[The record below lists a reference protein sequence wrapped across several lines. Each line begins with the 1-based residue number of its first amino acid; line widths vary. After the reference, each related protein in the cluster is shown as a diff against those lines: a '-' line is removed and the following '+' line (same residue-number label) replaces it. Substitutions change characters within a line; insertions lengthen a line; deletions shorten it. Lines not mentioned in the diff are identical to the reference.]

1 MSIYRINF
9 SIRQLLSSINKLPI
23 EHKIALGGLLV
34 GLFTLIVDTA
44 FNTINVFNPSSPS
57 STTTDISE
65 KFQKYEDTEYG
76 INLKYPPNWKKK
88 ERADIWGK
96 QVIFVPQP
104 KNDSDTST
112 ENVSVTIEVEVLQQ
126 LQTLDEYTELYV
138 KDTIKPQE
146 VKDFQ
151 KNKYE
156 LSTSD
161 AYKIVFTKADEPSKS
176 TKNLRILTIQNN
188 KAYII
193 SYTAEPDKYS
203 KYLETAKKIID
214 SFNE

>member
-1 MSIYRINF
+1 MSIYSISL
-9 SIRQLLSSINKLPI
+9 SIRRFLSSINKLPI
-23 EHKIALGGLLV
+23 EHKIALGGLLI

-44 FNTINVFNPSSPS
+44 FNSINVFNQSS
-57 STTTDISE
+57 STQISE
-65 KFQKYEDTEYG
+65 NFQKYQDTEYG

-112 ENVSVTIEVEVLQQ
+112 ENVSVTVEVEVLQQ
-126 LQTLDEYTELYV
+126 LQTLDEYTDLYV

-176 TKNLRILTIQNN
+176 TKNMRILTIQND

-193 SYTAEPDKYS
+193 SYTAEPSKYS

>member
-1 MSIYRINF
+1 MSIYRISL

-34 GLFTLIVDTA
+34 GLFTLIFDTA
-44 FNTINVFNPSSPS
+44 FNSINLFNPSSPS
-57 STTTDISE
+57 SSTQISE
-65 KFQKYEDTEYG
+65 NLIKYEDTEYG
-76 INLKYPPNWKKK
+76 ITLKYPPNWKKK

-146 VKDFQ
+146 VEDFQ

-161 AYKIVFTKADEPSKS
+161 AYKIIFTKADEPSKS
-176 TKNLRILTIQNN
+176 TKNMRILTIQNN

-193 SYTAEPDKYS
+193 SYTAETSKYS
-203 KYLETAKKIID
+203 NYLPTAKKIID